1 MNGLMLHVLLPICC
15 SSWVCSWQGH
25 QPNDIA
31 SQYLHIMC
39 TFQQKVTSNN
49 ADTNDSAW
57 QRLFIK
63 FDILICVCCVCV
75 FCLLVC
81 FCFLPF
87 FVHSLFGKKVWAH
100 EPEGEKLICVY
111 KQRQPV
117 ANMSF
122 PPFPLLFPFLVFCEM
137 FLLCSRSSWNWSYK
151 VVVSCL
157 MGAGNQTGCSARTVC
172 AFQYQ
177 ASLQLPIYWRFSLLE
192 HLFIF

>member
-1 MNGLMLHVLLPICC
+1 MPQMEFSFFWAFYEPINAACAPSHLF

-31 SQYLHIMC
+31 SRYLHIMC
-39 TFQQKVTSNN
+39 TFQQKVPSDN
-49 ADTNDSAW
+49 ADTSDSAW

-75 FCLLVC
+75 FCLLV
-81 FCFLPF
+81 FVFGF

-111 KQRQPV
+111 KQRLPV

-122 PPFPLLFPFLVFCEM
+122 PPFPFLFPFLVFCEM
-137 FLLCSRSSWNWSYK
+137 FLLCSWTY
-151 VVVSCL
+151 
-157 MGAGNQTGCSARTVC
+157 
-172 AFQYQ
+172 
-177 ASLQLPIYWRFSLLE
+177 
-192 HLFIF
+192 